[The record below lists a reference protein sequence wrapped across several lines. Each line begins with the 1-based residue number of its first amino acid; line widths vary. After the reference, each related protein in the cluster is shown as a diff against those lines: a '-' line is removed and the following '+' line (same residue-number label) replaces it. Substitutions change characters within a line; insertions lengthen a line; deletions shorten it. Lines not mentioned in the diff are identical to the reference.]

1 MTGRTRRVTRRKRE
15 TCTECSLR
23 RQKCDRQVPCGRC
36 VKRGVAEKCSV
47 LWDKRGGEA
56 THRSHAHLSVSEG
69 EDQSITGS
77 PQFGASSASWRS
89 HPRLQYVFTSP
100 TSPQQ
105 RMSPGWGGAVLTSPS
120 PDAVSY
126 EEYLETLLPSRHQIQ
141 CLIDYHELYL
151 LWYHGSYHGPTFQC
165 VLRTA
170 TIDEADNARL
180 DIARLDL
187 QWIALL
193 LSIMVG
199 SLVCAPSAQV
209 EEWGF
214 HCVEVSE
221 LALVWYKAC
230 VNCLNRAN
238 YSAKQSIYSVQA
250 IATLALSAHILDQ
263 SAELSVLRGAATQI
277 ARRLG
282 LDQLEHNSRLDTATP
297 TSSDADRHVLLQ
309 RETGRRLWFQ
319 LCVQDWLL
327 LPFAESH
334 MIDPLQ
340 FTSCKPANRNFLTM
354 DLIDEGCPTYV
365 SYTNYLFQIA
375 KLMAKH
381 HEAVLRSSTL
391 LTKYE
396 HTIDYD
402 HRLRALA
409 SKAMPTYFDVGNPVD
424 PAWPDW
430 TIWARRSLT
439 VCFAHKMIMIHRRF
453 LRKSFEVAAF
463 SATRS
468 TCLAAARTILKE
480 AQTRDMDG
488 PTIWVDEAY
497 CASAGAVLCL
507 DMLHRSP
514 TDSLFQKHADLVR
527 QCINRL
533 HRYSWGSIA
542 ARGARVLEFILD
554 NIKAGKSLTIGTE
567 LSEALQSAGFGQMQ
581 HDGGT
586 NEAGSVDVFPPPA
599 GMSNKFL
606 FEELFQTRDQN

>member
-1 MTGRTRRVTRRKRE
+1 MAPLQ
-15 TCTECSLR
+15 S
-23 RQKCDRQVPCGRC
+23 
-36 VKRGVAEKCSV
+36 GV
-47 LWDKRGGEA
+47 
-56 THRSHAHLSVSEG
+56 
-69 EDQSITGS
+69 S
-77 PQFGASSASWRS
+77 PAACRS

-100 TSPQQ
+100 ASPHQQ
-105 RMSPGWGGAVLTSPS
+105 KSPDWGGGELASSSL
-120 PDAVSY
+120 DALSY
-126 EEYLETLLPSRHQIQ
+126 EEYLGTLLPSRHQIQ
-141 CLIDYHELYL
+141 CLIDYHELHL
-151 LWYHGSYHGPTFQC
+151 LWYHGSYHGPTFQS
-165 VLRTA
+165 VLRGAIPGEGDSA
-170 TIDEADNARL
+170 TLE
-180 DIARLDL
+180 IARLDL

-199 SLVCAPSAQV
+199 SLACAPSAQV
-209 EEWGF
+209 EDWGF

-221 LALVWYKAC
+221 LALVWFKAC
-230 VNCLNRAN
+230 VNCLNKAN

-250 IATLALSAHILDQ
+250 IATLALSAHILGQ

-282 LDQLEHNSRLDTATP
+282 LDQLEHNACLDTATP
-297 TSSDADRHVLLQ
+297 TSSDADRHRLLQ

-340 FTSCKPANRNFLTM
+340 FTSCKPANRDFLTM
-354 DLIDEGCPTYV
+354 ELIDEGCPTYV
-365 SYTNYLFQIA
+365 SYTNYLFQIS

-381 HEAVLRSSTL
+381 HEAVLRSSTM

-409 SKAMPTYFDVGNPVD
+409 SKAMPRYFDVGKPVD
-424 PAWPDW
+424 PDWPGW
-430 TIWARRSLT
+430 ITWARRSLT
-439 VCFAHKMIMIHRRF
+439 VCFAHKMIMIHRHF

-497 CASAGAVLCL
+497 CASAGAVLCV
-507 DMLHRSP
+507 DMLHRPP
-514 TDSLFQKHADLVR
+514 TDSQFQNHADLVR
-527 QCINRL
+527 ECISRL

-542 ARGARVLEFILD
+542 ARGARVLGFILD
-554 NIKAGKSLTIGTE
+554 KIETGKWSTA
-567 LSEALQSAGFGQMQ
+567 EAEFSQVLQSAGFEQIQ
-581 HDGGT
+581 NRDDV
-586 NEAGSVDVFPPPA
+586 NEADLDVFPPPA

-606 FEELFQTRDQN
+606 FEELFQIIHRS

>member
-1 MTGRTRRVTRRKRE
+1 M
-15 TCTECSLR
+15 SI
-23 RQKCDRQVPCGRC
+23 
-36 VKRGVAEKCSV
+36 
-47 LWDKRGGEA
+47 
-56 THRSHAHLSVSEG
+56 SEG
-69 EDQSITGS
+69 EDESVTGS

-89 HPRLQYVFTSP
+89 HPRLQYVFSSP

-105 RMSPGWGGAVLTSPS
+105 RKSPACNGGDFTNPS

-126 EEYLETLLPSRHQIQ
+126 EDYLETLLPSRHQIQ

-151 LWYHGSYHGPTFQC
+151 LWYHGSYHGPTFQS
-165 VLRTA
+165 VLRSAILDKT
-170 TIDEADNARL
+170 DNASL
-180 DIARLDL
+180 DTARLDL
-187 QWIALL
+187 QWMALL

-221 LALVWYKAC
+221 LALVWFKAC
-230 VNCLNRAN
+230 VNCLNKAN

-282 LDQLEHNSRLDTATP
+282 LDQLEHNPCLDTATP
-297 TSSDADRHVLLQ
+297 TSSDADRHRLLQ
-309 RETGRRLWFQ
+309 RDTGRRLWFQ

-334 MIDPLQ
+334 LIDPLQ
-340 FTSCKPANRNFLTM
+340 FTACKPANRNFLTM

-381 HEAVLRSSTL
+381 HEAMLRSSTL

-402 HRLRALA
+402 HRLRTLA
-409 SKAMPTYFDVGNPVD
+409 SKAMPKYFDVGKPVD

-430 TIWARRSLT
+430 ITWARRSLT
-439 VCFAHKMIMIHRRF
+439 VCFAHKMIMIHRHF
-453 LRKSFEVAAF
+453 LRKSFEVTTF

-507 DMLHRSP
+507 DLLHRSP
-514 TDSLFQKHADLVR
+514 TDSLFQNHADLVR
-527 QCINRL
+527 ECISRL

-554 NIKAGKSLTIGTE
+554 KIETGKPLTIDAE
-567 LSEALQSAGFGQMQ
+567 LSQVLQMVGSEQTPNTDGVDEACL
-581 HDGGT
+581 
-586 NEAGSVDVFPPPA
+586 VDVFPPPA

-606 FEELFQTRDQN
+606 FGELFQIRHQS

>member
-1 MTGRTRRVTRRKRE
+1 MFIG
-15 TCTECSLR
+15 
-23 RQKCDRQVPCGRC
+23 
-36 VKRGVAEKCSV
+36 
-47 LWDKRGGEA
+47 
-56 THRSHAHLSVSEG
+56 EG
-69 EDQSITGS
+69 EDGSMTGS
-77 PQFGASSASWRS
+77 PQFEDSPVSRHS

-105 RMSPGWGGAVLTSPS
+105 RKSPVWGGGDLTNVSS
-120 PDAVSY
+120 DAASY
-126 EEYLETLLPSRHQIQ
+126 EEYLETLLPSRHQIL
-141 CLIDYHELYL
+141 CLIDYHELHL
-151 LWYHGSYHGPTFQC
+151 LWYHGSYHGPTFQSM
-165 VLRTA
+165 LRSA
-170 TIDEADNARL
+170 TLDETDNATL
-180 DIARLDL
+180 EIARLDL

-214 HCVEVSE
+214 HYVEVSE
-221 LALVWYKAC
+221 LALVWFKAC
-230 VNCLNRAN
+230 VNSLNKAN
-238 YSAKQSIYSVQA
+238 YSAKQSIHSVQA

-282 LDQLEHNSRLDTATP
+282 LDQLEHNPSLDTTTP
-297 TSSDADRHVLLQ
+297 TSTDEDRYRLLQ
-309 RETGRRLWFQ
+309 RDTGRRLWFQ

-334 MIDPLQ
+334 LIDPLQ

-396 HTIDYD
+396 HTLDYD

-409 SKAMPTYFDVGNPVD
+409 SNAMPRYFDVGKPVD
-424 PAWPDW
+424 PTWPDW
-430 TIWARRSLT
+430 ITWARRSLT

-453 LRKSFEVAAF
+453 LRKSFEVATFA
-463 SATRS
+463 ATRS

-514 TDSLFQKHADLVR
+514 SDSLFQNHADLVR
-527 QCINRL
+527 ECINRL

-542 ARGARVLEFILD
+542 TRGARVLEFILD
-554 NIKAGKSLTIGTE
+554 KIEAGKSPTIGAE
-567 LSEALQSAGFGQMQ
+567 LPQVLQMAGFEHVQNK
-581 HDGGT
+581 DGF
-586 NEAGSVDVFPPPA
+586 NEADLDVFPPPA

-606 FEELFQTRDQN
+606 FEELFQIR